1 MRNSQSDNIYNQIK
15 KNQKFFIGNNEI
27 KTTNVN
33 ILLNRV
39 RKENMIK
46 KKQKIILSIS
56 IISFIS
62 FISTLV
68 FGN

>member
-1 MRNSQSDNIYNQIK
+1 MRNSQSSNIDYQNK
-15 KNQKFFIGNNEI
+15 KNQKFSIANKEI

-39 RKENMIK
+39 RQENKNDK
-46 KKQKIILSIS
+46 KKKIILSIS
-56 IISFIS
+56 IIGILYFIC
-62 FISTLV
+62 ILT

>member
-1 MRNSQSDNIYNQIK
+1 MKNPKSKKIDYQNRNNQ
-15 KNQKFFIGNNEI
+15 NYTDGNKII

-39 RKENMIK
+39 RQEK
-46 KKQKIILSIS
+46 KSNSKKKIILSIS
-56 IISFIS
+56 MIGIIFFIS
-62 FISTLV
+62 IIL

>member
-1 MRNSQSDNIYNQIK
+1 MRNSQSSSIDYQNK
-15 KNQKFFIGNNEI
+15 KNQNFLNGNKHI

-39 RKENMIK
+39 KKENKINK
-46 KKQKIILSIS
+46 KKKIILSIS
-56 IISFIS
+56 MIGILSFIS
-62 FISTLV
+62 ILV

>member
-1 MRNSQSDNIYNQIK
+1 MRNSLSSNNHYQNK
-15 KNQKFFIGNNEI
+15 KNQKFSIGNKEI
-27 KTTNVN
+27 KTSNVN

-39 RKENMIK
+39 REENINDK
-46 KKQKIILSIS
+46 KKKIILSIS

-62 FISTLV
+62 LVSILV

>member
-1 MRNSQSDNIYNQIK
+1 MKNYQSSKIDYQTK
-15 KNQKFFIGNNEI
+15 KNYKSNFGNRHI

-39 RKENMIK
+39 RQENKSNFK
-46 KKQKIILSIS
+46 KKIILSIS
-56 IISFIS
+56 IIGILFFIY
-62 FISTLV
+62 ILT

>member
-1 MRNSQSDNIYNQIK
+1 MKNPQSKKIDYQNRNNQ
-15 KNQKFFIGNNEI
+15 NYTDGNKII

-39 RKENMIK
+39 RQEK
-46 KKQKIILSIS
+46 KSNSKKKIILSIS
-56 IISFIS
+56 MIGIIFFIS
-62 FISTLV
+62 IIL